1 MFQFKSRSACRL
13 LHRLAHFTSIACIAC
28 LTAAA
33 ACAAA
38 DDCAAPNPPDL
49 KGSEFQLFIENDML
63 AHSDRYYTNGIKFG
77 IGVPGDTLSKL
88 FCDITTPILQ
98 RLSPQT
104 KEAVVDEIER
114 IHFGWFIGQNL
125 YTPRTITIAA
135 PQPNDRP
142 WASWSYL
149 GGVAQRVDRTGTRLD
164 TVEIDLGFVGPISLG
179 DQIQTGWHRLIGAS
193 KPQGW
198 GNQIPSEPAILVS
211 YVQKRKFKSEYVEL
225 IPHGGLT
232 LGNVFTLARAGGIV
246 RFGLNMTGFGP
257 DTIEPGGAMLQNT
270 RDASDPD
277 NRRRFELYA
286 FAGVD
291 GRLVARNIFLDGTLF
306 RDSPSVTKRDFVHD
320 VSVGAS
326 VRYRAVRVSL
336 TRIKR
341 SEEFFT
347 AAGGG
352 GSQTFDSLNVG
363 IEF

>member
-1 MFQFKSRSACRL
+1 MFRFAPHSTTLL
-13 LHRLAHFTSIACIAC
+13 LHRLARFAGIACF
-28 LTAAA
+28 AAA
-33 ACAAA
+33 AGSAAA
-38 DDCAAPNPPDL
+38 DDCADPKSLSL

-63 AHSDRYYTNGIKFG
+63 AHSDRYYTNGIKIC
-77 IGVPGDTLSKL
+77 IGVPGDTLSEL
-88 FCDITTPILQ
+88 FCNSAKRVLAPF
-98 RLSPQT
+98 S
-104 KEAVVDEIER
+104 DEVER

-125 YTPRTITIAA
+125 YTPRKITIAD

-142 WASWSYL
+142 WASWSYI
-149 GGVAQRVDRTGTRLD
+149 GGVAQRVNKAGNMLD

-193 KPQGW
+193 KPRGW
-198 GNQIPSEPAILVS
+198 GNQIPSEPAFLVS
-211 YVQKRKFKSEYVEL
+211 YVHKHKFKSEYVEL
-225 IPHGGLT
+225 IPHGGIT
-232 LGNVFTLARAGGIV
+232 LGNVFTLARAGALA

-270 RDASDPD
+270 RDAADPG
-277 NRRRFELYA
+277 NRQRFELYA